1 MKKNIFTLLAL
12 ALTTITV
19 AQDKSGFGI
28 GTKRIDKAAMLDIQ
42 ATNKGVLIPRIAL
55 SSDTHLLNG
64 GKNPEGVIV
73 YNIGKTLQTG
83 FYYWDTTKWEKVSA
97 DSQVQEQITQIN
109 NEIKNITN
117 IDGGKG
123 DTDISYLV
131 SYNPDS
137 HVFTYLLPKQG
148 GGYDQMKI
156 DFNEAIKDTET
167 NTFVREVTTTVEG
180 KEVVSKYIYFSEKQ
194 ITDWLKLPGNANKLP
209 NTEMEDSLGTPID
222 VLGVVNNNFKEIFEN
237 TNNTEII
244 NNIIKEAPNNVW
256 IQEKGGI
263 KYLVYKD
270 ENDKIIEVDLTPQE
284 TQTSIF
290 KYSVTENGK
299 EGVESKTDSLDV
311 AKLESGDIY
320 YAYNAEGGKVHYI
333 NMTSDIIN
341 SIEHNETLKKE
352 IFKTV
357 NNYHSTT
364 GGNVYFGEVTGV
376 NGDVLYTMD
385 KDGNKTQIDIS
396 QDILKVIENT
406 VNNSIVEK
414 ILEQTQVNI
423 LKDQHDVSINASI
436 DNSKVYKGKRTV
448 EVKHDDE
455 YDVTFVG
462 TIKVVPS
469 KKVEKM
475 ENGNLTVTYEPTG
488 EKMETLLSAKVIN
501 PKTKQVVVS
510 TVTDVVVSGNEFTFS
525 FGQNGMYMTLENGD
539 YEVVFEYTASK

>member
-1 MKKNIFTLLAL
+1 MKRKVLLAVCL
-12 ALTTITV
+12 IGFGLISAQ
-19 AQDKSGFGI
+19 AQDLGFSI
-28 GTKRIDKAAMLDIQ
+28 GGHVPSPAAVLDVD

-55 SSDTHLLNG
+55 SSETHLLNG

-83 FYYWDTTKWEKVSA
+83 FYYWDTTRWEKVSA

-222 VLGVVNNNFKEIFEN
+222 VLGVVNNNFKEILEN

-244 NNIIKEAPNNVW
+244 NNIIKDAPNNVW

-270 ENDKIIEVDLTPQE
+270 ENDNIIEVDLTPQE

-414 ILEQTQVNI
+414 ILEQTAIKVVIGSSVKLNET
-423 LKDQHDVSINASI
+423 HDTLP
-436 DNSKVYKGKRTV
+436 VYKGKYEAHV
-448 EVKHDDE
+448 DNYDE
-455 YDVTFVG
+455 DAGALYNTQFNAGFAIADF
-462 TIKVVPS
+462 
-469 KKVEKM
+469 
-475 ENGNLTVTYEPTG
+475 
-488 EKMETLLSAKVIN
+488 ETLLSVKILKN
-501 PKTKQVVVS
+501 KQLVQNS
-510 TVTDVVVSGNEFTFS
+510 VTDVK
-525 FGQNGMYMTLENGD
+525 YENGALTFKFGMGNLHATLLSGD
-539 YEVVFEYTASK
+539 YQVIIDYVATK